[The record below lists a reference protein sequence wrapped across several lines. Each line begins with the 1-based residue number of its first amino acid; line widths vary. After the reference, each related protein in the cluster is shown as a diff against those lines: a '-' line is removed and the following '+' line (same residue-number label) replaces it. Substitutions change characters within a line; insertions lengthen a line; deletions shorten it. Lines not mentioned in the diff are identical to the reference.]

1 MRAAMQ
7 SLPSKPWKK
16 VRMDELGQGEIRLTF
31 LSEFGSE
38 LLFHVVIEED
48 IVASLGP
55 EDLIGER
62 DWPSRSV
69 TLTTTDLDAFKRNLV
84 FASIMIEND
93 D

>member
-1 MRAAMQ
+1 MQ

-16 VRMDELGQGEIRLTF
+16 VTIDEQGEDEIRLTF
-31 LSEFGSE
+31 LSELEGEAQFE
-38 LLFHVVIEED
+38 EVIEKD

-55 EDLIGER
+55 EDRIGEP

-69 TLTTTDLDAFKRNLV
+69 TLTTSDLRTFKRNLV

>member
-1 MRAAMQ
+1 MQ

-16 VRMDELGQGEIRLTF
+16 VIIDELGEDGIRLTF
-31 LSEFGSE
+31 LSELENEAQFE
-38 LLFHVVIEED
+38 EVIEED

-55 EDLIGER
+55 DDRIGEP

-69 TLTTTDLDAFKRNLV
+69 TLTTSDLRAFKRKLV
-84 FASIMIEND
+84 YASIMIEND